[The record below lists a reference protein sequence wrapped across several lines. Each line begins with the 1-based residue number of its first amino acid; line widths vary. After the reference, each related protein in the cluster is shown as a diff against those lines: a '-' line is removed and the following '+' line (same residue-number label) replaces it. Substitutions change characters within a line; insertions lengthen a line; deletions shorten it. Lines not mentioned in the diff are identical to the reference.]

1 MFRHAVITAFLGRTR
16 DRFQYY
22 NEERSL
28 EQKFAL
34 VQSIAA
40 LSGVEIVYPYEVET
54 AERTRELLTQ
64 YQLEVAAVNVNVK
77 AEPEFLQGGLSS
89 SRRQTR
95 ERAVQLIREAK
106 DFALAV
112 GADKVTCCPLG
123 DGYEF
128 AFQTAYA
135 RVWDYFAESLGAAA
149 EYRPELP
156 LFIEP
161 KPCESRG
168 SCFFDTATR
177 TALFIQKL
185 GLPAPAM
192 GVTIDFGH
200 SIYARQ
206 NPSEE
211 IALLQSLGIPFY
223 VHINDND
230 KRWDWDYISATRH
243 VWEYTEFLYHLME
256 TGYRDFLTTDAQPT
270 RWDMRE
276 FFADNC
282 AVTDAIVQKLHAL
295 NEVQQLD
302 LVPEKF
308 LENRRLLA
316 KEVFGLA

>member
-1 MFRHAVITAFLGRTR
+1 MFRHSVITAFLGRTK

-22 NEERSL
+22 NEERNL

-34 VQSIAA
+34 VNSIKRM
-40 LSGVEIVYPYEVET
+40 SGVEIVYPYEVEP
-54 AERTRELLTQ
+54 AEKTRSLLDQ
-64 YQLEVAAVNVNVK
+64 YKLGVAAVNVNVK

-89 SRRQTR
+89 VSRQTR
-95 ERAVQLIREAK
+95 DRAVGIIREAK
-106 DFALAV
+106 DFAVAI

-128 AFQTAYA
+128 AFQTNYA
-135 RVWDYFAESLGAAA
+135 EVWEHFTETLGAAA
-149 EYRPELP
+149 SYKPEIP

-177 TALFIQKL
+177 TAVFIQKL
-185 GLPAPAM
+185 GLQKGSM

-211 IALLQSLGIPFY
+211 ISLLNSLGIAYY

-230 KRWDWDYISATRH
+230 KRWDWDYISATKH
-243 VWEYTEFLYHLME
+243 VWEYTEFLYHLIE
-256 TGYRDFLTTDAQPT
+256 LGYDDFLTTDAQPT
-270 RWDMRE
+270 RWDIQE

-282 AVTDAIVQKLHAL
+282 AVTDAIVEKLEALNKEQKLHLA
-295 NEVQQLD
+295 
-302 LVPEKF
+302 PEKY
-308 LENRRLLA
+308 LENRRLIA
-316 KEVFGLA
+316 KSIFGLA